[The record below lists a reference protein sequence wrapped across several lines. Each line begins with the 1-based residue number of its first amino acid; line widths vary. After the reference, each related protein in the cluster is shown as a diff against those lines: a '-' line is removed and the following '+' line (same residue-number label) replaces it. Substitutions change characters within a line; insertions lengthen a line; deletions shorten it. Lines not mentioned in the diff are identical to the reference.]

1 MSKTAQIINII
12 LIVVGIIGLLLY
24 VVLSTIF
31 ENSYLDIL
39 LVFAIPFVIG
49 IVYYI
54 LINKNIKKMAE
65 NKFINAYTFEND
77 FLNIATIKNGEI
89 VGTQKLYYKDI
100 VKIKENSEYIFIYPN
115 KFNAF
120 IIKKFNVN
128 EEDLKAVRIL
138 LNL

>member
-1 MSKTAQIINII
+1 MIKIQTDIDEKSQKSLSKTAQIINII

-39 LVFAIPFVIG
+39 LVFAIPFSIG

-65 NKFINAYTFEND
+65 NKFTNAYTFE
-77 FLNIATIKNGEI
+77 TI
-89 VGTQKLYYKDI
+89 
-100 VKIKENSEYIFIYPN
+100 F
-115 KFNAF
+115 
-120 IIKKFNVN
+120 
-128 EEDLKAVRIL
+128 
-138 LNL
+138 

>member
-1 MSKTAQIINII
+1 
-12 LIVVGIIGLLLY
+12 
-24 VVLSTIF
+24 
-31 ENSYLDIL
+31 
-39 LVFAIPFVIG
+39 
-49 IVYYI
+49 
-54 LINKNIKKMAE
+54 MAE
-65 NKFINAYTFEND
+65 NKFTNAYTFEND

-128 EEDLKAVRIL
+128 EEDSKAVRIL

>member
-1 MSKTAQIINII
+1 MIKIQTDIDEKSQKSLSKTAQIINII

-39 LVFAIPFVIG
+39 LVFAIPFGIG

-65 NKFINAYTFEND
+65 NKFTNAYTFE
-77 FLNIATIKNGEI
+77 TI
-89 VGTQKLYYKDI
+89 
-100 VKIKENSEYIFIYPN
+100 F
-115 KFNAF
+115 
-120 IIKKFNVN
+120 
-128 EEDLKAVRIL
+128 
-138 LNL
+138 